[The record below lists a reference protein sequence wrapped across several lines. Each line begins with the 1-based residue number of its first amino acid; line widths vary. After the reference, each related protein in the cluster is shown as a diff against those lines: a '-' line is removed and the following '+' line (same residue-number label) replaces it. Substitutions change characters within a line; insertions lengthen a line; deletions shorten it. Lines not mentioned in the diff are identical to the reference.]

1 MLSTLELCA
10 GAGGQ
15 ALGFEQA
22 GFTAAALIDLHAHSC
37 ATLRINRPY
46 WNVLEVDLNRFHA
59 EYWRGVD
66 VVSAGLPCPPFS
78 VAGQRM
84 GADDERDLFPSLLR
98 IVGEVAPRAV
108 MVENV
113 PGLLSRRFEGYRE
126 HIQRALEQMGY
137 SVGWRVLD
145 AHNYGTPQHRNRCFL
160 VATGG
165 ARDFEWPQ
173 PLVMGATVGEAIF
186 DLIALDGWTRAEE
199 WAARANQPA
208 PTIIGGSYKHGGPDL
223 GPTRSRAAWA
233 ALGVDGMSLANAPPP
248 RDFDGM
254 PRLTVEM
261 TSRLQSFPD
270 DWTFA
275 GGKTQRYRQIGNALP
290 VGLAKAMAGAIA
302 RCLE

>member
-22 GFTAAALIDLHAHSC
+22 GFTAAALIDVHAHSC

-46 WNVLEVDLNRFHA
+46 WNVLQVDLNRFNA
-59 EYWRGVD
+59 GYWRGVD

-78 VAGQRM
+78 VAGHRL

-98 IVGEVAPRAV
+98 IVGEVAPRAI

-126 HIQRALEQMGY
+126 DIQGALEQMGY
-137 SVGWRVLD
+137 NVVWRILD
-145 AHNYGTPQHRNRCFL
+145 AYNFGTPQHRNRCFL
-160 VATGG
+160 VATDSP
-165 ARDFEWPQ
+165 RDFEWPQ
-173 PLVMGATVGEAIF
+173 PLNTGETVGEAIF
-186 DLIALDGWTRAEE
+186 DLIALDGWARAEE
-199 WAARANQPA
+199 WATQANQPA

-233 ALGVDGMSLANAPPP
+233 ALGVDGMGLADAPPP

-254 PRLTVEM
+254 PRLTIEM

-275 GGKTQRYRQIGNALP
+275 GSKTQRYRQIGNALP
-290 VGLAKAMAGAIA
+290 LGLAKAMAGALA
-302 RCLE
+302 RCLK